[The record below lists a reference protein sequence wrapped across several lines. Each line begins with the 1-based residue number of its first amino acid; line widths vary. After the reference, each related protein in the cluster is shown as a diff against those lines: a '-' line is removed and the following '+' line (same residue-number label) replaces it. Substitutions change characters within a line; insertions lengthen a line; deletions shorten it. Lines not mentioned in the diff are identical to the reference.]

1 MPKKAKELSALE
13 VSRLNKPGNHA
24 VGGVSGL
31 YLYVN
36 EAQGRS
42 WVLRIMIAGQRKH
55 LGLGGYPTVTLAQA
69 REKAR
74 AARAQVEGGV
84 DPIQQRRAAVSA
96 LRAHQAMRRSFKE
109 VATSYIA
116 FQEPAW
122 KNPKHRKQ
130 WASTLETYAYPVIG
144 QLSVDAISEQH
155 VIAVLEPIW
164 ATKTETAS
172 RLRGR
177 IESILDWARVR
188 GHREGENPARWKGHL
203 DKVFPAQGQIHQVR
217 HLKAMSATDTPGF
230 MARLAMQEGTSAL
243 ALRFLILTAARS
255 GEVRGAEWSEIDFDL
270 AVWMIPASRMKAKR
284 QHRVPLSNAAL
295 EVLQEARQC
304 LPPTPTNL
312 IFSNHK
318 GGVLSDMSLTAVM
331 RRMGVDA
338 VPHGFRS
345 TFRDWVGEST
355 QYPSDLAE
363 MALAHVLPNK
373 TEAAY
378 RRGDALEKRR
388 GMMDAWAFHCL
399 AAVTHG
405 R

>member
-13 VSRLNKPGNHA
+13 VSRLTKPGNHA

-42 WVLRIMIAGQRKH
+42 WVLRVMIAGQRKH
-55 LGLGGYPTVTLAQA
+55 LGLGGYPSVTLAQA

-74 AARAQVEGGV
+74 IARDQVVSGIDPVHERKSAA
-84 DPIQQRRAAVSA
+84 SA
-96 LRAHQAMRRSFKE
+96 LRAHQATRRTFKE
-109 VATSYIA
+109 VATTYVA

-130 WASTLETYAYPVIG
+130 WTSTLEAYAYPVIG
-144 QLSVDAISEQH
+144 ELSVDSITEHH

-164 ATKTETAS
+164 TTKSETAS

-203 DKVFPAQGQIHQVR
+203 DKVFPAQSQIHQVR
-217 HLKAMSATDTPGF
+217 HFQAMSAAATPKF
-230 MARLAMQEGTSAL
+230 MARLAAQDGTGAL

-255 GEVRGAEWSEIDFDL
+255 GEVRGAEWSEIDFEQ
-270 AVWMIPASRMKAKR
+270 AVWTIPASRMKAKR
-284 QHRVPLSNAAL
+284 QHRVPLSDAAMG
-295 EVLQEARQC
+295 VLQEAHTR
-304 LPPTPTNL
+304 PKPTKTAL
-312 IFSNHK
+312 IFSNSK

-345 TFRDWVGEST
+345 TFRDWVGEFT

-388 GMMDAWAFHCL
+388 GMMEAWTLHCL
-399 AAVTHG
+399 CADTHG

>member
-13 VSRLNKPGNHA
+13 VSRLTKPGNHA

-42 WVLRIMIAGQRKH
+42 WVLRVMIAGQRKH

-74 AARAQVEGGV
+74 AAREQVEGGV
-84 DPIQQRRAAVSA
+84 DPIHERRAAASA
-96 LRAHQAMRRSFKE
+96 LRAHQATRRTFKE

-130 WASTLETYAYPVIG
+130 WTSTLEAYAFPVIG
-144 QLSVDAISEQH
+144 QLSVDAINEHH

-164 ATKTETAS
+164 TTKTETAS

-217 HLKAMSATDTPGF
+217 HFQAMAVADIPEF
-230 MARLAMQEGTSAL
+230 MIRLAVQEGTSAL

-255 GEVRGAEWSEIDFDL
+255 GEVRGAEWSEMDFDQ
-270 AVWMIPASRMKAKR
+270 AVWTIPASRMKAKR
-284 QHRVPLSNAAL
+284 QHRVPLSNVAL
-295 EVLQEARQC
+295 GLLQEARDRPQSS
-304 LPPTPTNL
+304 PTSL
-312 IFSNHK
+312 IFGNNK

-331 RRMGVDA
+331 RRMDVGA

-345 TFRDWVGEST
+345 TFRDWVGEFT

-388 GMMDAWAFHCL
+388 GMMDAWAHHCL
-399 AAVTHG
+399 ATDTNG

>member
-1 MPKKAKELSALE
+1 MLW
-13 VSRLNKPGNHA
+13 VGSR
-24 VGGVSGL
+24 VCTCTST
-31 YLYVN
+31 
-36 EAQGRS
+36 
-42 WVLRIMIAGQRKH
+42 IAGQRKH

-74 AARAQVEGGV
+74 AARGKVEDGV
-84 DPIQQRRAAVSA
+84 DPIHERRAAASA
-96 LRAHQAMRRSFKE
+96 LRAHQATRRTFKE

-116 FQEPAW
+116 FQEAAW

-130 WASTLETYAYPVIG
+130 WASTLETYAFPIIG
-144 QLSVDAISEQH
+144 QLSVDAITEH
-155 VIAVLEPIW
+155 HIIAVLEPIW
-164 ATKTETAS
+164 TTKTETAS

-217 HLKAMSATDTPGF
+217 HFQSMSVVDTPGF
-230 MARLAMQEGTSAL
+230 MTRLAVQEGTSAL

-255 GEVRGAEWSEIDFDL
+255 GEVRGAEWSEIDFDQ
-270 AVWMIPASRMKAKR
+270 AVWIIPASRMKAKR
-284 QHRVPLSNAAL
+284 RHRVPLSDAAL
-295 EVLQEARQC
+295 GVLQEARVRH
-304 LPPTPTNL
+304 LPSPISL
-312 IFSNHK
+312 IFGNNK

-331 RRMGVDA
+331 RRMGVGA

-345 TFRDWVGEST
+345 TFRDWVGEFT

-388 GMMDAWAFHCL
+388 AMMDAWAHHCL
-399 AAVTHG
+399 STDTHG

>member
-13 VSRLNKPGNHA
+13 VNRLTKPGNHA

-42 WVLRIMIAGQRKH
+42 WVLRVMVAGHRKH
-55 LGLGGYPTVTLAQA
+55 LGLGGYPSVTLAQA

-74 AARAQVEGGV
+74 IAREQVVSGV
-84 DPIQQRRAAVSA
+84 DPI
-96 LRAHQAMRRSFKE
+96 HERRSLANALKAQQASRRTFEE
-109 VATSYIA
+109 VATAYIA
-116 FQEPAW
+116 FQEAGW
-122 KNPKHRKQ
+122 RNHKHRMQ
-130 WASTLETYAYPVIG
+130 WSSTLETYAYPLIG
-144 QLSVDAISEQH
+144 ALTVDAITERH

-164 ATKTETAS
+164 STKTETAS

-188 GHREGENPARWKGHL
+188 GHREGDNPARWKGHL
-203 DKVFPAQGQIHQVR
+203 DKVFPAQSQVR
-217 HLKAMSATDTPGF
+217 QVQHHQALPARVVPAF
-230 MARLAMQEGTSAL
+230 MKRLAVQHGVSAL
-243 ALRFLILTAARS
+243 ALRFLILTVARS
-255 GEVRGAEWSEIDFDL
+255 GEVRGARWSEIDFDQV
-270 AVWMIPASRMKAKR
+270 VWTIPAERMKAR
-284 QHRVPLSNAAL
+284 REHRVPLSLGAL
-295 EVLQEARQC
+295 KVLQEAQSSKTLKRSE
-304 LPPTPTNL
+304 L
-312 IFSNHK
+312 IFCNHK
-318 GGVLSDMSLTAVM
+318 GDMLSDMSLTAMM
-331 RRMGVDA
+331 RRMEVAA

-355 QYPSDLAE
+355 EFPSDLAE

-388 GMMDAWAFHCL
+388 GMMDAWANHCL
-399 AAVTHG
+399 PADTHG
-405 R
+405 